1 MSINRS
7 RRALTWGT
15 ATATTSVLA
24 LAVTS
29 AAFAAP
35 TPEVTTPNMQWI
47 EIDDA
52 RPYIADVQAAYPNLL
67 GTGVA
72 LDSGWTGDAFDGAL
86 QGWEVTTAG
95 GVTDFIDWTAGTQTT
110 ANGRSTWTYSGTTLT
125 AGVEVDASLEIQG
138 NTARWTI
145 TPTAGPADAIVVA
158 NANLG
163 SDGDETVVEVTPET
177 AVVTSDD
184 DGVDP
189 VLGFSIDAADG
200 LIDAPSGAGEVDFS
214 FTTARTATI
223 VAALQ
228 DYAPCAEQ
236 VAIDAM
242 IGRVATL
249 QANFGITIEGALDCA
264 TVAAPAAATQGTAT
278 SQVLA
283 VGIDPAVDAVTDGT
297 SSSNIDFESGE
308 GAYLEFPDVVE
319 STTTGLP
326 AGLTA
331 TFDPVAQ
338 TLTVAGT
345 PTESGLFNATLVLYR
360 TDVRDY
366 SNSDL
371 GEGAPV
377 VARFAVTVAP
387 APTDPGTGGP
397 GTGGPG
403 TGGPGTGGPG
413 TGTGGAGVGM
423 GSGTGA
429 GVSRSL
435 PEIGAGGLTAGVIG
449 LVMLA
454 AGATAAAAGRRAHR
468 A

>member
-1 MSINRS
+1 MFIIRS

-15 ATATTSVLA
+15 AAATTSVLA

-47 EIDDA
+47 DIYDD
-52 RPYIADVQAAYPNLL
+52 RPTIADVQATYPNLL

-72 LDSGWTGDAFDGAL
+72 LDSGWTADAFDDAL
-86 QGWEVTTAG
+86 QAWQVTTAG
-95 GVTDFIDWTAGTQTT
+95 GVNEVIDWTPGTQTT
-110 ANGRSTWTYSGTTLT
+110 ANGLSTWTYSGTTLT
-125 AGVEVDASLEIQG
+125 AGVALDVSLEIQG
-138 NTARWTI
+138 NTARWTV
-145 TPTAGPADAIVVA
+145 TPTAGPADAIVTA

-200 LIDAPSGAGEVDFS
+200 LIDAQPGAGGVDFS
-214 FTTARTATI
+214 FATARTATI

-236 VAIDAM
+236 VAIDGM

-249 QANFGITIEGALDCA
+249 QTNFGITIEGALDCA
-264 TVAAPAAATQGTAT
+264 TVAAPAVATQGTAT

-331 TFDPVAQ
+331 TFDPLAQ
-338 TLTVAGT
+338 TLTLAGT
-345 PTESGLFNATLVLYR
+345 PTQSGVFNATLVLYR
-360 TDVRDY
+360 TDVLDY
-366 SNSDL
+366 WNSDL

-377 VARFAVTVAP
+377 VARFTVTVAP
-387 APTDPGTGGP
+387 VPTDPGTGGP

-403 TGGPGTGGPG
+403 TGGPGTGG
-413 TGTGGAGVGM
+413 TGTGGAGAGL
-423 GSGTGA
+423 GSGTGV

-435 PEIGAGGLTAGVIG
+435 PEIGAGDLPAGVIG
-449 LVMLA
+449 LAMLA
-454 AGATAAAAGRRAHR
+454 AGATAVAAGRRTRR